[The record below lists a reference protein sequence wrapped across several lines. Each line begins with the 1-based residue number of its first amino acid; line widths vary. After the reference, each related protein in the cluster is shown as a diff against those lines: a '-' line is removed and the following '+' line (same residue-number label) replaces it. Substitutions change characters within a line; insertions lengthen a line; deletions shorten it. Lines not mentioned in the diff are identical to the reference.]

1 MSVNRTSRHT
11 LWSGNA
17 PSRKLPTNAPGSRP
31 KAVPGPSLEE
41 PVATIP
47 LNLSRSNAP
56 DSGGDVCCSAPAAG
70 SLAGTGFA
78 DPPGVERRPDWLK
91 VKLRDVN
98 AISRMKPVLA
108 GLHTVCESA
117 RCPNI
122 GECWGRGTAT
132 FMILGNLCTRRC
144 TFCAVPQGK
153 PGEPTRLAEAVHSL
167 GLRHTVITS
176 VTRDDLSDQGAAQ
189 FAACIREVRRINP
202 GCSVEVLIPDFQG
215 DWNALDVVMQE
226 RPEVLNHNIETV
238 PRLYRRVRPGAVYTR
253 TLELLRRAHTYGTS
267 KTKSGIMVGLGETSE
282 EVVAT
287 LQDLRAH
294 EVRIV
299 TIGQYLKPRQQRIPM
314 FRYVHPDEF
323 AEYKR
328 IALDLGFEHCESGP
342 LVRSSYHAEEQ
353 VGASLK

>member
-1 MSVNRTSRHT
+1 M
-11 LWSGNA
+11 
-17 PSRKLPTNAPGSRP
+17 
-31 KAVPGPSLEE
+31 
-41 PVATIP
+41 
-47 LNLSRSNAP
+47 
-56 DSGGDVCCSAPAAG
+56 
-70 SLAGTGFA
+70 AGTGFA
-78 DPPGVERRPDWLK
+78 EPERRPDWLK

-153 PGEPTRLAEAVHSL
+153 PEDPDHGEPTRLAEAVHSL

-189 FAACIREVRRINP
+189 FAACIREVRRLNP

-342 LVRSSYHAEEQ
+342 LVRSSYHAEEH

>member
-1 MSVNRTSRHT
+1 VTS
-11 LWSGNA
+11 
-17 PSRKLPTNAPGSRP
+17 
-31 KAVPGPSLEE
+31 
-41 PVATIP
+41 IP
-47 LNLSRSNAP
+47 LQTTQNSGANAA
-56 DSGGDVCCSAPAAG
+56 GDVCCSAPAAG
-70 SLAGTGFA
+70 SMAGTGFA
-78 DPPGVERRPDWLK
+78 EPSLPERRPDWLK

-98 AISRMKPVLA
+98 AIARMKPVLS

-144 TFCAVPQGK
+144 TFCAVPQGT
-153 PGEPTRLAEAVHSL
+153 PELPDAGEPTRLAEAVRNL

-176 VTRDDLSDQGAAQ
+176 VTRDDLPDQGAAQ
-189 FAACIREVRRINP
+189 FAACIREVRRLNP

-215 DWNALDVVMQE
+215 DEAALDAVMQE

-238 PRLYRRVRPGAVYTR
+238 PRLYRRVRPGAVYRR
-253 TLELLRRAHTYGTS
+253 TLELLRRAHRYGTS
-267 KTKSGIMVGLGETSE
+267 KVKSGLMVGLGETSE
-282 EVVAT
+282 EVLAT

-294 EVRIV
+294 DCQIV

-323 AEYKR
+323 ADYKR
-328 IALDLGFEHCESGP
+328 RALEMGFEHCESGP
-342 LVRSSYHAEEQ
+342 LVRSSYHAEEH

>member
-1 MSVNRTSRHT
+1 M
-11 LWSGNA
+11 
-17 PSRKLPTNAPGSRP
+17 
-31 KAVPGPSLEE
+31 
-41 PVATIP
+41 ATIP
-47 LNLSRSNAP
+47 LNLFRSNGASP
-56 DSGGDVCCSAPAAG
+56 EGDVCCSAPAAG
-70 SLAGTGFA
+70 TLAGTGFA

-144 TFCAVPQGK
+144 TFCAVPQGT
-153 PGEPTRLAEAVHSL
+153 PEAPDRAEPTRLAEAVRDL
-167 GLRHTVITS
+167 GLKHTVITS
-176 VTRDDLSDQGAAQ
+176 VTRDDLADQGAAQ
-189 FAACIREVRRINP
+189 FAECIHEVRRINP
-202 GCSVEVLIPDFQG
+202 GCSIEVLIPDFQG
-215 DWNALDVVMQE
+215 DWNALDVVMQA
-226 RPEVLNHNIETV
+226 RPEVLNHNIESV
-238 PRLYRRVRPGAVYTR
+238 PRLYRRVRPGAVYQR
-253 TLELLRRAHTYGTS
+253 TLELLQRAHAYGTS
-267 KTKSGIMVGLGETSE
+267 KTKSGIMVGLGETGE

-294 EVRIV
+294 DVEIV

-328 IALDLGFEHCESGP
+328 IALELGFAHCESGP
-342 LVRSSYHAEEQ
+342 LVRSSYHAEEH
-353 VGASLK
+353 VGATLK

>member
-1 MSVNRTSRHT
+1 M
-11 LWSGNA
+11 
-17 PSRKLPTNAPGSRP
+17 
-31 KAVPGPSLEE
+31 
-41 PVATIP
+41 
-47 LNLSRSNAP
+47 
-56 DSGGDVCCSAPAAG
+56 
-70 SLAGTGFA
+70 AGTGFA
-78 DPPGVERRPDWLK
+78 EPERRPDWLK

-153 PGEPTRLAEAVHSL
+153 PEEPDQGEPTRLAEAVHSL

-189 FAACIREVRRINP
+189 FAACIREVRRLNP

-342 LVRSSYHAEEQ
+342 LVRSSYHAEEH